1 MFPSP
6 VLSGHMAIDFN
17 NNSITLST
25 FYMLGGF
32 PGTLNTSSDYII
44 TPTL

>member
-17 NNSITLST
+17 NSIILST

-32 PGTLNTSSDYII
+32 PGTLNTASDYII